1 MTVGFFFALGGESP
15 AKKNWDNTITN
26 ISVSDSE
33 NAVVITLKG
42 KSRPTY
48 TAFKLN
54 DPARIVL
61 DLAQTDVS
69 AVAAPVKVDNGFVSQ
84 VTASQ
89 MSEQNKDIGRI
100 EIGLLKPLE
109 YDTKSQGN
117 DMVIQVFKAAPP
129 AAAPPAPAAPGE
141 NLELP
146 PLEGEVPLLTEA
158 PSELGPSPAPV
169 PAPELGPAPIAPE
182 AAPAAPP
189 AAPAGPSEVPPL
201 AEAAPAPALEI
212 APAPAAPEAA
222 PAAPTGKAT
231 KILDFKVTPKT
242 GSTEIQ
248 VVGNGEIK
256 DYSAFKLDN
265 PPRFVVDIM
274 DIGSLYP
281 ATEIPVSSPELKM
294 IRVGQHP
301 DKVRLVFEPANGG
314 VPPYQVNRQ
323 ENRLV
328 ISMGT
333 AVTPAPAGVVVAEV
347 SPAPAGQAA
356 PAAPQPS
363 EVPPYEA
370 PLAPA
375 APAVPVE
382 VPPLIEAPLVPA
394 APALAAPAAKAPAAA
409 APAKPAPGVIME
421 EPLQPHFTGKKM
433 DIEFREGEIIDA
445 LRAIADVAKLNIV
458 AGEDVKG
465 RLTLKL
471 VSVPWDQAL
480 DLILKTN
487 NLGMERVGNIIRVAP
502 ADKLRMEMQ
511 DTLKAQKT
519 KEEIEPLITKIIP
532 VNYGLA
538 GLYTVQIKGL
548 LSTRGSVDVDI
559 RTNVLIVKD
568 IVRNVQS
575 IALLIRN
582 LDTQTPQVLIE
593 ARIVEAS
600 TNVSRDLGV
609 QWGARFNANAA
620 GGNPTGLPF
629 PNSIG
634 VGGAVPSIGDGTQ
647 YGIKADPYYAVNLPA
662 AISLGSGGGALGFS
676 FGSINNAFSL
686 DLRLTAMEGSG
697 EGRVISAP
705 RIVTLD
711 NQKATIKQGL
721 SIPYESVSTSGT
733 VTQFIDAVLSLEVT
747 PHITADRSVI
757 MQIKAMKNAPDTTIR
772 SSSGVPS
779 VSKKE
784 AESNILV
791 KDGETVV
798 IGGIYTIEKT
808 ESHSQIPFFS
818 QIPILG
824 WLFRREQTTNNRTEL
839 LIFITPRLMMEK
851 KET

>member
-1 MTVGFFFALGGESP
+1 MNLKVKGWLAVAVASGFFFALGGEGG

-33 NAVVITLKG
+33 NAVVITLTG
-42 KSRPTY
+42 QGRPTY

-69 AVAAPVKVDNGFVSQ
+69 AVAAPVQVGNGFVSQ

-100 EIGLLKPLE
+100 EIGLLNPLD
-109 YDTKSQGN
+109 YDAKSDGN
-117 DMVIQVFKAAPP
+117 DMVIQVFKAAP
-129 AAAPPAPAAPGE
+129 AAEAPASLGD

-146 PLEGEVPLLTEA
+146 PLEGEIPPLAEA
-158 PSELGPSPAPV
+158 PAEMGPSASPAPGAEV
-169 PAPELGPAPIAPE
+169 GPEPIAPE
-182 AAPAAPP
+182 AAPAPE
-189 AAPAGPSEVPPL
+189 EVPML
-201 AEAAPAPALEI
+201 AEAAPAPVT
-212 APAPAAPEAA
+212 PEAA
-222 PAAPTGKAT
+222 LATATGIAT
-231 KILDFKVTPKT
+231 KILDFKITPQT

-274 DIGSLYP
+274 DIGNLYP

-328 ISMGT
+328 ISMGN
-333 AVTPAPAGVVVAEV
+333 AVTPAPTGVVVAEV
-347 SPAPAGQAA
+347 NPP
-356 PAAPQPS
+356 APQPS

-370 PLAPA
+370 PLAPVESAEIPSLLEA
-375 APAVPVE
+375 APAPSAPV
-382 VPPLIEAPLVPA
+382 
-394 APALAAPAAKAPAAA
+394 APAPVAK
-409 APAKPAPGVIME
+409 APAKPAPGVILE
-421 EPLQPHFTGKKM
+421 EPAKPHFTGRKM
-433 DIEFREGEIIDA
+433 DIEFREGEIVDA
-445 LRAIADVAKLNIV
+445 LRVIADVAKLNIV

-465 RLTLKL
+465 KVTMKL
-471 VSVPWDQAL
+471 VNVPWDQAL
-480 DLILKTN
+480 ELILKTN
-487 NLGMERVGNIIRVAP
+487 NLGMERLGNIIRIAP
-502 ADKLRMEMQ
+502 AEKLRKEMQ
-511 DTLKAQKT
+511 DSMLAMKT

-532 VNYGLA
+532 VNYGTSES
-538 GLYTVQIKGL
+538 YTSQVKGL
-548 LSTRGSVDVDI
+548 LSTRGTVDVDR
-559 RTNVLIVKD
+559 RTNVLIIKD
-568 IVRNVQS
+568 IARNVQAV
-575 IALLIRN
+575 ALLIKN

-600 TNVSRDLGV
+600 TNLSRDMGV
-609 QWGARFNANAA
+609 QWGARFNASAA

-629 PNSIG
+629 PNTIG
-634 VGGAVPSIGDGTQ
+634 VGGGMPSIGDGTQ
-647 YGIKADPYYAVNLPA
+647 YGLKADPYYAVNLPA
-662 AISLGSGGGALGFS
+662 AVSLASGGGALGFS
-676 FGSINNAFSL
+676 FGSINNAFAL
-686 DLRLTAMEGSG
+686 DLRLSALEGSG

-705 RIVTLD
+705 RIVTMD

-733 VTQFIDAVLSLEVT
+733 QTNFIDAVLSLEVT

-757 MQIKAMKNAPDTTIR
+757 MKIKAMKNAPDTTIR

-784 AESNILV
+784 AESEILI

-808 ESHSQIPFFS
+808 ESHSQIPFLS
-818 QIPILG
+818 QLPILG
-824 WLFRREQTTNNRTEL
+824 WLFRRDLTANNRTEL
-839 LIFITPRLMMEK
+839 LIFITPRLMMDKTEI
-851 KET
+851 